1 MKNYIRRNKKKTI
14 TLGGS
19 ILIVVFI
26 LFLATSFSLPIPT
39 KSIIITSENS
49 SYEDKEAGSWQVTKS
64 AEWTAKGE
72 ATVTFDVNTVLKT
85 YNKATD
91 IILILDISSS
101 MTGRKLSRVKSD
113 STDLINTVLS
123 DDNNR
128 IALITFDTKSSIL
141 LKLTNDKEA
150 LINQINNLEAIGNTN
165 YNQALVNVGTLLQDY
180 TKENDREMI
189 VLFLTDGYPNKD
201 TPNQIAQYQ
210 YLKQEY
216 PYITINAIQYEMGNA
231 ILNPI
236 KEISDKQFLADM
248 DTLNNVLFDAS
259 IVPITYENYQII
271 DYIENDYFDLEDK
284 NDITASQG
292 KVELEEVGKQKITWT
307 IDKLNSG
314 GKANLSM
321 KLKLK
326 DEYLG
331 QYGIY
336 PTNKSAQIISEIN
349 TQKENV
355 NTTDTPVLANNY
367 EVIYDANAPD
377 GCSVSN
383 IPERKNYSVHDTV
396 PISKDPPTCPDY
408 RFSD

>member
-14 TLGGS
+14 ILGGS

-85 YNKATD
+85 DNKATD

-189 VLFLTDGYPNKD
+189 VLYN
-201 TPNQIAQYQ
+201 ICRWW
-210 YLKQEY
+210 
-216 PYITINAIQYEMGNA
+216 
-231 ILNPI
+231 
-236 KEISDKQFLADM
+236 SC
-248 DTLNNVLFDAS
+248 
-259 IVPITYENYQII
+259 
-271 DYIENDYFDLEDK
+271 
-284 NDITASQG
+284 
-292 KVELEEVGKQKITWT
+292 
-307 IDKLNSG
+307 KL
-314 GKANLSM
+314 
-321 KLKLK
+321 
-326 DEYLG
+326 
-331 QYGIY
+331 
-336 PTNKSAQIISEIN
+336 
-349 TQKENV
+349 
-355 NTTDTPVLANNY
+355 
-367 EVIYDANAPD
+367 
-377 GCSVSN
+377 
-383 IPERKNYSVHDTV
+383 YS
-396 PISKDPPTCPDY
+396 P
-408 RFSD
+408 F